1 MASKV
6 EKQRLESKGKRDRQG
21 INMERRKK
29 HDQTV
34 KRATAAN
41 ISAGRMGQVRLAA
54 LPSMDDEDK
63 TWPHRDGYKNINV
76 GPGSRGDYKQLMPC
90 NLGPIPLRFKSD
102 KTSADVKNVE
112 NIWEFSKVFPKD
124 IGTNEKPIP
133 EWFAARLKGWADPK
147 GHRRAKKKLSDD
159 IKPVFFWWGKDE
171 KLGFLEARARIF
183 CRVYDSMAV
192 RTLAYRKLVELLKA
206 GINVQILGLNAYDY
220 VEEERSLY
228 ECIMDPNR
236 AFGHEFV
243 LAGLLTGNRPWR
255 QNYSI
260 ETPRDDLPVVSPA
273 KLLDPIPPPTNK
285 RKSSSSSSS
294 TTTTI
299 KKQPSQPLLPN
310 GDSGGTGSS
319 SSSSKHKPL
328 TPHERNVL
336 AATAMNIPGILDD
349 IFPRSTTT
357 TQIVEANGK
366 IDRASL
372 PPLQKRAR
380 QHEVPLFVIMN
391 ADQAGQIPDH
401 TKFFLSLEDATDELH
416 RDEAPNGKPRAMMI
430 WRCGDRKH

>member
-6 EKQRLESKGKRDRQG
+6 AKQRVESKGKRDRQG

-41 ISAGRMGQVRLAA
+41 VSAGRMGQVRLAP
-54 LPSMDDEDK
+54 LPGMDDEDK

-124 IGTNEKPIP
+124 IGTDEKPTP
-133 EWFAARLKGWADPK
+133 PWFEARLKGWANPK
-147 GHRRAKKKLSDD
+147 GYQRARKKVSDD

-171 KLGFLEARARIF
+171 KLKFLEARARIF

-192 RTLAYRKLVELLKA
+192 RTLAYRKLVEILKA
-206 GINVQILGLNAYDY
+206 GTNVQILGLNAYDY
-220 VEEERSLY
+220 VEEGRSLY

-260 ETPRDDLPVVSPA
+260 ETSRDNLPVVSPA

-285 RKSSSSSSS
+285 RKSPSSSSTTKKQPQSSLPNGGSSSSSSS
-294 TTTTI
+294 TTT
-299 KKQPSQPLLPN
+299 KR
-310 GDSGGTGSS
+310 
-319 SSSSKHKPL
+319 KPL
-328 TPHERNVL
+328 TPRERNVL

-349 IFPRSTTT
+349 IFPRSTTTTTTT

-416 RDEAPNGKPRAMMI
+416 HDDTANGKPRAMMI
-430 WRCGDRKH
+430 WGCGDRKH